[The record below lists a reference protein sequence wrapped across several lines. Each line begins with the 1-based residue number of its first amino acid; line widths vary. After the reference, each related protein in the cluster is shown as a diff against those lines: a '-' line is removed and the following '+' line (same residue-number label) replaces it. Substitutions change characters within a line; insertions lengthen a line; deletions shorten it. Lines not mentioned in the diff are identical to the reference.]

1 MENDVIRKVNID
13 RDAIRIKGIEVE
25 VKYPNNPTK
34 DEKEK
39 AVDKALKRFKKKVK
53 DSGIMLEIYARGEFR
68 KPSAIKREQK
78 IKSQLRAR
86 AINKIN
92 NK

>member
-1 MENDVIRKVNID
+1 MKNQVVDENVFRA
-13 RDAIRIKGIEVE
+13 RGIQVDI
-25 VKYPNNPTK
+25 KYPTNPSK
-34 DEKEK
+34 DEKERL
-39 AVDKALKRFKKKVK
+39 VDKALKKFKKKVK

-78 IKSQLRAR
+78 IKSQLRAK

>member
-1 MENDVIRKVNID
+1 MKEYKVD
-13 RDAIRIKGIEVE
+13 ETVVRVKGIEVD
-25 VKYPNNPTK
+25 VKYPINASR
-34 DEKEK
+34 DEKDK
-39 AVDKALKRFKKKVK
+39 AIDKALKKFKRKVK
-53 DSGIMLEIYARGEFR
+53 DSGIMLEIYARSEFR

-78 IKSQLRAR
+78 IKSLLRAK

>member
-1 MENDVIRKVNID
+1 MKNQVVDENVFR
-13 RDAIRIKGIEVE
+13 AKGIQVDI
-25 VKYPNNPTK
+25 KYSPNASKN
-34 DEKEK
+34 EKEK
-39 AVDKALKRFKKKVK
+39 AVDKALKKFKRKVK

-68 KPSAIKREQK
+68 KPSAIKKEQK